1 MIGTKKRSVSSDG
14 AKVTKKPKL
23 EKLNDA
29 PAPKLAKKNFSPK
42 ANDGG
47 VDDKKGKFQKKLAPG
62 GKKDGF
68 RKDYKDKSVEEKK
81 PFVENTPESK
91 REYWN
96 SLKAKQK
103 ELRDQ
108 RRKSK
113 TKDLYEL
120 SVGAKKIYETLK
132 R

>member
-1 MIGTKKRSVSSDG
+1 MIGTKKRSVSSDA

-23 EKLNDA
+23 EKPNDA
-29 PAPKLAKKNFSPK
+29 PAAIPAKKKFTPK

-47 VDDKKGKFQKKLAPG
+47 DDKKGKFQKKLTPG
-62 GKKDGF
+62 FKKDGY
-68 RKDYKDKSVEEKK
+68 RKDFKGKDKVEEKK
-81 PFVENTPESK
+81 PFVANTPESK

-96 SLKAKQK
+96 SLKTKQK